1 MIEKV
6 VGVNGFDIEVP
17 LSEHMAFLTYVDRP
31 GVVGSVGRL
40 LGDAGVN
47 IGGMQVARDAAGG
60 HVLMVLTVDTLIPAA
75 VLSEI
80 SQEIGATTARVADLD
95 D

>member
-6 VGVNGFDIEVP
+6 VGVNGFDLEIP

-31 GVVGSVGRL
+31 GVVGTVGRI
-40 LGDAGVN
+40 LGEAGAN

-60 HVLMVLTVDTLIPAA
+60 HVLMVLTVDSLIPAQ
-75 VLSEI
+75 VLSDI
-80 SQEIGATTARVADLD
+80 CDEIGATHVKVVDLG
-95 D
+95 